1 MSSLTRPSP
10 RPSPRKRG
18 EGICHLAPSPR
29 LRGEGGA
36 RASGRVRGSRVL
48 RFGTLIMLSLSLVLA
63 GCGKRNA
70 PTAPPDVPD
79 TYPRPY
85 PSE

>member
-1 MSSLTRPSP
+1 MSAARPSP
-10 RPSPRKRG
+10 RPSPRKRR
-18 EGICHLAPSPR
+18 EGARRSNPSPL

-36 RASGRVRGSRVL
+36 RVSGRVRGGRAL
-48 RFGTLIMLSLSLVLA
+48 RFGTLMFLSLTLALA
-63 GCGKRNA
+63 GCGKKGP
-70 PTAPPDVPD
+70 PTAPPDEPN